1 MDKRVGLKSPLM
13 GEEKWRS
20 PPPLPQRCPPP
31 ASAGVPP
38 PLASPSFP
46 PSSPCTSHRIFFPQR
61 VAGDSLHYRDAASF
75 QGSCAYPLIN
85 PFLSSD
91 LQTKCIAIDNIY
103 FLWLQIGAKKQSFS
117 SFDELLEK
125 SDKPV
130 LVDFYAT
137 WCGPCQLMGPILEQ
151 VGEKMKDKIQVIK
164 INTEKYTSIANHYQ
178 IEALPTFIIFKD
190 GKPLDRFEGALPANQ
205 LIQRIEAALKV
216 NQ

>member
-1 MDKRVGLKSPLM
+1 MAVS
-13 GEEKWRS
+13 S
-20 PPPLPQRCPPP
+20 AAAAALPTACIRRCP
-31 ASAGVPP
+31 
-38 PLASPSFP
+38 ASPRLSELPSFQ
-46 PSSPCTSHRIFFPQR
+46 SLHVTSHILPAAGSGRLAAFPR
-61 VAGDSLHYRDAASF
+61 RRLLPRLANK
-75 QGSCAYPLIN
+75 I
-85 PFLSSD
+85 
-91 LQTKCIAIDNIY
+91 IAIDNIY

-164 INTEKYTSIANHYQ
+164 INTEKYTSIASHYQ

-190 GKPLDRFEGALPANQ
+190 GNPLDRFEGALPANQ

>member
-1 MDKRVGLKSPLM
+1 MAVCSAAAAA
-13 GEEKWRS
+13 
-20 PPPLPQRCPPP
+20 LPTACIRRRP
-31 ASAGVPP
+31 ASPR
-38 PLASPSFP
+38 LSEIPSL
-46 PSSPCTSHRIFFPQR
+46 Q
-61 VAGDSLHYRDAASF
+61 SLHVASHILPAA
-75 QGSCAYPLIN
+75 GSGRLAAFPRRRLLPRIR
-85 PFLSSD
+85 
-91 LQTKCIAIDNIY
+91 
-103 FLWLQIGAKKQSFS
+103 AKKQSFS

-137 WCGPCQLMGPILEQ
+137 WCGPCQFMGPILEQ

-178 IEALPTFIIFKD
+178 IEALPTFIIFRD
-190 GKPLDRFEGALPANQ
+190 GKPLDRFEGAMPADQ

>member
-1 MDKRVGLKSPLM
+1 MAVS
-13 GEEKWRS
+13 S
-20 PPPLPQRCPPP
+20 AAAAALPTACIRRCP
-31 ASAGVPP
+31 
-38 PLASPSFP
+38 ASPRLSELPSFQ
-46 PSSPCTSHRIFFPQR
+46 SLHVTSHILPAAGSGRLAAFPR
-61 VAGDSLHYRDAASF
+61 RRLLPR
-75 QGSCAYPLIN
+75 
-85 PFLSSD
+85 
-91 LQTKCIAIDNIY
+91 
-103 FLWLQIGAKKQSFS
+103 IGAKKQSFS

-164 INTEKYTSIANHYQ
+164 INTEKYTSIASHYQ

-190 GKPLDRFEGALPANQ
+190 GNPLDRFEGALPANQ